1 MTYIACQRCG
11 EPCPHIAALLDH
23 WKVVHGQVPTS
34 HVLPNY
40 TVYQVDGGGNRIG
53 RKIRRR
59 RYIDA

>member
-23 WKVVHGQVPTS
+23 WKVVHGQIPSVHT
-34 HVLPNY
+34 LPES
-40 TVYQVDGGGNRIG
+40 TVYR
-53 RKIRRR
+53 IRRKVRQR